1 MKKSV
6 KIGLL
11 FILFSFFSFFV
22 CHLKVE
28 ALDYTIDDY
37 DYTSENYDYT
47 IENYDINII
56 VNEDNSFDIEEVITT
71 NFNVEKHGIF
81 RTIPLKNTVV
91 REDGTISTTRA
102 KISNV
107 KVDHNYETSRNGNEY
122 EIKIGSAD
130 YTLIGEQTYKISYTY
145 SLGKDPLKD
154 KDELYYNIIGTE
166 WDTIIKN
173 VNFKIT
179 MPKDFDQEKLGF
191 SSGSYGSTTN
201 NVSYQVIDNTIVG
214 SLYETLSPYEA
225 LTIRLELEEGYFIV
239 PINNTRYLM
248 FIVPFI
254 FLVISIFI
262 WYKYGKDD
270 EVVETVE
277 FYPPEDFNSL
287 EIGYLYKGKA
297 GGEDVVSLLIY
308 LADKG
313 YIKISEKEEESLF
326 LKNKT
331 FSITK
336 LKEYDGNNTDE
347 RKFFD
352 GLFKNKEIVTESDL
366 TNRFYV
372 TINEVLRS
380 INSKR
385 NHNKIFEKKSS
396 GKKLFIILGMLISL
410 LLIILIPT
418 LEYGPGDEAFAMIM
432 ALLIYTPFYA
442 VGIFTDM
449 SAIFRIFWLG
459 FTTLHASIMLIALPI
474 KDIFLTESIYLYG
487 LIFGILCI
495 IGMGICLKY
504 LPKRTPY
511 GNEILGRIRGFK
523 NFLETAEKSKLE
535 TLVSQDPTYFY
546 HILPYTYVL
555 GVSDKWIKKFETIAF
570 ESPEWYDSP
579 SNSNFTVSS
588 FGNSINRTMTSAKSS
603 MISSPS
609 SSGGSSSGGYSGG
622 SSGGGSSGGGSG
634 GGGGGS
640 W

>member
-22 CHLKVE
+22 CYLKVE
-28 ALDYTIDDY
+28 ALDYTLD
-37 DYTSENYDYT
+37 NYDYT
-47 IENYDINII
+47 IENYDIDIV

-71 NFNVEKHGIF
+71 NFNIEKHGIY
-81 RTIPLKNTVV
+81 RTIPLKNTVT
-91 REDGTISTTRA
+91 RLDGTTSTNRA
-102 KISNV
+102 KVSNV
-107 KVDHNYETSRNGNEY
+107 TVDHTYETSRSGNEY
-122 EIKIGSAD
+122 EIKIGSAN
-130 YTLIGEQTYKISYTY
+130 YTLIGEQTYRINYTY
-145 SLGKDPLKD
+145 TLGKDPLKD

-166 WDTIIKN
+166 WDTVIKR

-179 MPKDFDQEKLGF
+179 MPKDFDEEKLGF
-191 SSGSYGSTTN
+191 SSGSYGSIYN
-201 NVSYQVIDNTIVG
+201 DVSYEVTDNMITG
-214 SLYETLSPYEA
+214 SCNEILLPGEA
-225 LTIRLELEEGYFIV
+225 LTVRLELEEGYFTIPV
-239 PINNTRYLM
+239 NNEKYLM

-270 EVVETVE
+270 KVVETVE

-297 GGEDVVSLLIY
+297 SSEDVVSLLIY

-313 YIKISEKEEESLF
+313 YIKISETEEQNLF
-326 LKNKT
+326 FKNKT

-347 RKFFD
+347 REFFD
-352 GLFKNKEIVTESDL
+352 GLFKYQDTVTESDL
-366 TNRFYV
+366 SNRFYR
-372 TINEVLRS
+372 TINKILKS
-380 INSKR
+380 INSKY

-396 GKKLFIILGMLISL
+396 AKNIFIIIGIIISL
-410 LLIILIPT
+410 MTIVLIPVLDYGTGEEVFGIITALIIYI
-418 LEYGPGDEAFAMIM
+418 
-432 ALLIYTPFYA
+432 PFYA
-442 VGIFTDM
+442 VGIFTNM
-449 SAIFRIFWLG
+449 PILFKIFWLG
-459 FTTLHASIMLIALPI
+459 FTTLHASIILSTLPV
-474 KDIFLTESIYLYG
+474 KDVFISDPIYLYG
-487 LIFGILCI
+487 LIFGIICI

-511 GNEILGRIRGFK
+511 GNEILGRIKGFK

-535 TLVSQDPTYFY
+535 SLVLQDPSYFY

-555 GVSDKWIKKFETIAF
+555 GVSDKWIKKFETIAL
-570 ESPEWYDSP
+570 ESPEWYG
-579 SNSNFTVSS
+579 SNTAFTVSS
-588 FGNSINRTMTSAKSS
+588 FGNFMNRTMVSAKSS
-603 MISSPS
+603 MTSSPS
-609 SSGGSSSGGYSGG
+609 SSGGSSSGGS
-622 SSGGGSSGGGSG
+622 SSGGGFSGGGSG

>member
-28 ALDYTIDDY
+28 AIDYTLD
-37 DYTSENYDYT
+37 NYDYT
-47 IENYDINII
+47 IENYDINIV

-71 NFNVEKHGIF
+71 NFNIEKHGIY
-81 RTIPLKNTVV
+81 RTIPLKNTVT
-91 REDGTISTTRA
+91 RLDGTTSTNRA
-102 KISNV
+102 KVSNV
-107 KVDHNYETSRNGNEY
+107 TVDHTYETSRNGNNY
-122 EIKIGSAD
+122 TIKIGSAN
-130 YTLIGEQTYKISYTY
+130 YTLTGEQTYRIHYTY

-166 WDTIIKN
+166 WDTVIKH

-179 MPKDFDQEKLGF
+179 MPKDFDEEKLGF
-191 SSGSYGSTTN
+191 SSGSYGSIYNDVSYEVTN
-201 NVSYQVIDNTIVG
+201 NMITGSYNEILLPG
-214 SLYETLSPYEA
+214 EA
-225 LTIRLELEEGYFIV
+225 LTVRLELEEGYFTIPV
-239 PINNTRYLM
+239 NNEKYLM

-270 EVVETVE
+270 KVVETVE

-297 GGEDVVSLLIY
+297 TSEDVVSLLIY

-313 YIKISEKEEESLF
+313 YIKISETEEKNLF
-326 LKNKT
+326 SKNKT

-336 LKEYDGNNTDE
+336 LRNYNENNRYE
-347 RKFFD
+347 RIFFD
-352 GLFKNKEIVTESDL
+352 NLFKNKDTVTEKDL
-366 TNRFYV
+366 TNRFYT
-372 TINEVLRS
+372 TINKILRI
-380 INSKR
+380 INSKSNR
-385 NHNKIFEKKSS
+385 DNVFEKKSS
-396 GKKLFIILGMLISL
+396 AKNIFIIIGIIISL
-410 LLIILIPT
+410 ITIVMIPT
-418 LEYGPGDEAFAMIM
+418 LDYGTGEEVFAIVF
-432 ALLIYTPFYA
+432 AAIIYIPFYA
-442 VGIFTDM
+442 VGIFANM
-449 SAIFRIFWLG
+449 PLLFRIFWLG
-459 FTTLHASIMLIALPI
+459 FTTLHASLMFFSLPI
-474 KDIFLTESIYLYG
+474 KEVFISEPNYLYG
-487 LIFGILCI
+487 LIFGIICI

-511 GNEILGRIRGFK
+511 GNEMLGRIKGFK

-535 TLVSQDPTYFY
+535 SLVLQDPSYFY

-555 GVSDKWIKKFETIAF
+555 GVSDKWIKKFETIAL
-570 ESPEWYDSP
+570 ESPEWYGS
-579 SNSNFTVSS
+579 STSFTVSS
-588 FGNSINRTMTSAKSS
+588 FGNFMNRTMVSAKSS
-603 MISSPS
+603 MTSSPSSSGS
-609 SSGGSSSGGYSGG
+609 SSGGSSSGGGF
-622 SSGGGSSGGGSG
+622 SGGGSG